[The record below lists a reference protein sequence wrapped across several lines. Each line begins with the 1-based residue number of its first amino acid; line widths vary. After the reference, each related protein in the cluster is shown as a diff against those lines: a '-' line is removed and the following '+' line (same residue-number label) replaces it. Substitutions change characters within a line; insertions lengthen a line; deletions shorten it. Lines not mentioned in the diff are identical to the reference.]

1 MDLAKELFYTALD
14 IGSNK
19 VASIVARVGSEGEL
33 KVLGTGL
40 SASQG
45 IQKGQIES
53 IDEATESVRSSLEE
67 SQRNI
72 ARGLIS
78 GVYAIVSGSHISSIN
93 TKNAIQNVTDVGAIT
108 ANQLHKLIQSSYP
121 GMDNTKEIL
130 HVIPMQYEVDGL
142 PGVRNPAGLHAKDVQ
157 VESHVLM
164 GDAVTLRNT
173 VTAIE
178 NNKIPVNSL
187 VAQSLA
193 SAESTLTADEREMGA
208 VLVDLGSG
216 TTDLSIFMHGN
227 PWYSTVIPVGGNQLT
242 RDLAVAA
249 KLPYH
254 LAEELKTKWGLV
266 LPELIRL
273 DQEVVIPGHQG
284 KPRQVVTRRAL
295 SEPLHLRMLEIIK
308 LIMLKITQAG
318 LRQLPSGGLILT
330 GGSSELAGLKELVE
344 KTVGG
349 PIRIAYPNGI
359 AGLPSQLRK
368 PAYSASVGALLWGS
382 KHQGEGRRY
391 QTTPKLWNYQSLVK
405 RFVRAKQ
412 GVSD

>member
-1 MDLAKELFYTALD
+1 MAKELFYTALD

-19 VASIVARVGSEGEL
+19 VSSIVARVGSEGEL

-40 SASQG
+40 SASHG

-53 IDEATESVRSSLEE
+53 IEEATESVRCSLDE
-67 SQRNI
+67 SQRYI

-78 GVYAIVSGSHISSIN
+78 GVYAVVSGSHISSIN
-93 TKNAIQNVTDVGAIT
+93 TKNSIQNVPDVGAVT
-108 ANQLHKLIQSSYP
+108 PNQLHKLIQSAYP
-121 GMDNTKEIL
+121 GLDNDKEIL
-130 HVIPMQYEVDGL
+130 HIIPIQYEVDGL
-142 PGVRNPAGLHAKDVQ
+142 PGVRNPAGLHAKEVQ

-164 GDAVTLRNT
+164 GDKSILRNT

-187 VAQSLA
+187 VMQSLA
-193 SAESTLTADEREMGA
+193 SAEATLTADEREMGA

-216 TTDLSIFMHGN
+216 TTDLCIFMHGN
-227 PWYSTVIPVGGNQLT
+227 PWYSTVIPVGGNQIT

-254 LAEELKTKWGLV
+254 LAEELKIKWGHV
-266 LPELIRL
+266 LPELIRS

-284 KPRQVVTRRAL
+284 KPKNIISRRSLA
-295 SEPLHLRMLEIIK
+295 EPMHMRMLEVIK
-308 LIMLKITQAG
+308 LIMLKITQSG
-318 LRQLPSGGLILT
+318 LRQLPTGGLILT
-330 GGSSELAGLKELVE
+330 GGTAEIAGLKELVE

-349 PIRIAYPNGI
+349 PVRIAYPNGI

-368 PAYSASVGALLWGS
+368 PAYSASVGALLWGI

-391 QTTPKLWNYQSLVK
+391 PSPPKNLWNYQSLVK
-405 RFVRAKQ
+405 RLVRNKQ
-412 GVSD
+412 EISN

>member
-1 MDLAKELFYTALD
+1 MAKELFYTALD

-19 VASIVARVGSEGEL
+19 VSSIVARVGSEGEL

-40 SASQG
+40 SASHG
-45 IQKGQIES
+45 VQKGQIES
-53 IDEATESVRSSLEE
+53 IEEATESIRSSLDE
-67 SQRNI
+67 SQRYI

-78 GVYAIVSGSHISSIN
+78 GVYAVVSGSHISSIN
-93 TKNAIQNVTDVGAIT
+93 TKSSIQNVPDVGT
-108 ANQLHKLIQSSYP
+108 VTPNQLHTLIQSAYP
-121 GMDNTKEIL
+121 GLDKNKEIL
-130 HVIPMQYEVDGL
+130 HVIPIQYEVDGL
-142 PGVRNPAGLHAKDVQ
+142 PGVRNPAGLHAKEVQ

-164 GDAVTLRNT
+164 GDATTLRNT

-187 VAQSLA
+187 VMQSLA
-193 SAESTLTADEREMGA
+193 SAEATLTADEREMGA

-227 PWYSTVIPVGGNQLT
+227 PWYSTVIPVGGNQIT

-254 LAEELKTKWGLV
+254 LAEELKIKWGHV
-266 LPELIRL
+266 LPELIRA

-284 KPRQVVTRRAL
+284 KPKQIISRRSLA
-295 SEPLHLRMLEIIK
+295 EPMHIRMLEVIK
-308 LIMLKITQAG
+308 LIMLKITQSG
-318 LRQLPSGGLILT
+318 LRQIPSGGLILT
-330 GGSSELAGLKELVE
+330 GGTAEITGLKELVE

-349 PIRIAYPNGI
+349 PVRIAYPNGI

-368 PAYSASVGALLWGS
+368 PAYSASVGALLWGI

-391 QTTPKLWNYQSLVK
+391 QPTPKNLWNYQSLVK
-405 RFVRAKQ
+405 RLVRNKQ
-412 GVSD
+412 EISN